1 MTMELRG
8 CIFDLDGVIVD
19 TAKYHFMAWRRLAKE
34 LGFEFTVEDNEALKG
49 VSRMTS
55 LEILLRTGGVTVSEK
70 EKEVLAARKNGWY
83 VEFISGMT
91 PDEILPGSVRLLK
104 SLRRAGIMTAIGS
117 ASRNA
122 GTILDRI
129 GLREMFDVIVDGN
142 KIHKAKPDPEVF
154 LRGAEEMNL
163 PPSSCVVFEDAQAG
177 IEAAIAGGMK
187 CVGVGSPELLGRADL
202 VIPDLRKIT
211 IKQLTN
217 L

>member
-1 MTMELRG
+1 MDLKG

-34 LGFEFTVEDNEALKG
+34 LGFVFTLEDNEALKG
-49 VSRMTS
+49 VSRMAS
-55 LEILLRTGGVTVSEK
+55 LEILLRTGGVTATEK
-70 EKEVLAARKNGWY
+70 EKEVMAARKNGWY

-91 PDEILPGSVRLLK
+91 PGEILPGSIRLLK
-104 SLRRAGIMTAIGS
+104 ALRKEGILTAIGS
-117 ASRNA
+117 ASKNA
-122 GTILDRI
+122 GMILDGI

-154 LRGAEEMNL
+154 LRGAEEMGLAPAN
-163 PPSSCVVFEDAQAG
+163 CIVFEDAQAG
-177 IEAAIAGGMK
+177 IEAAIAGGMR
-187 CVGVGSPELLGRADL
+187 CVGVGSPDLLGKADM

-211 IKQLTN
+211 INQLRN

>member
-1 MTMELRG
+1 MELRG

-163 PPSSCVVFEDAQAG
+163 PPACCIVFEDAQAG

-187 CVGVGSPELLGRADL
+187 SVGVGSPDLLGRADL
-202 VIPDLRKIT
+202 VIPDLKKIT
-211 IKQLTN
+211 LKELRN

>member
-1 MTMELRG
+1 MDLRG

-34 LGFEFTVEDNEALKG
+34 LGFEFTIEENEALKG

-55 LEILLRTGGVTVSEK
+55 LEILLRTGGVTVGEK
-70 EKEVLAARKNGWY
+70 EKEVLAARKNAWY

-104 SLRRAGIMTAIGS
+104 SLRKAGILTAIGS

-142 KIHKAKPDPEVF
+142 KIQKAKPDPEVF
-154 LRGAEEMNL
+154 LKGAEEMKL
-163 PPSSCVVFEDAQAG
+163 SPSCCIVFEDARAG

-187 CVGVGSPELLGRADL
+187 SVGVGNPELLGRADL
-202 VIPDLRKIT
+202 VIPDLKKIT
-211 IKQLTN
+211 LRELRN

>member
-1 MTMELRG
+1 MELKG

-34 LGFEFTVEDNEALKG
+34 LGFVFTLEDNEALKG
-49 VSRMTS
+49 VSRMAS
-55 LEILLRTGGVTVSEK
+55 LEILLKTGGVTASDK
-70 EKEVLAARKNGWY
+70 EKEQLAARKNGWY

-91 PDEILPGSVRLLK
+91 PDEILPGSIRLLK
-104 SLRRAGIMTAIGS
+104 ALRKEGILTGIGS
-117 ASRNA
+117 ASKNA
-122 GTILDRI
+122 GMILDGIR
-129 GLREMFDVIVDGN
+129 LREMFDVIVDGN

-163 PPSSCVVFEDAQAG
+163 QPSECIVFEDAQAG

-211 IKQLTN
+211 IKQLRN

>member
-1 MTMELRG
+1 MTMDLRG

-55 LEILLRTGGVTVSEK
+55 LEILLMTGGVTVSDK

-104 SLRRAGIMTAIGS
+104 SLRKAGILTAIGS

-129 GLREMFDVIVDGN
+129 ELREMFDVIVDGN
-142 KIHKAKPDPEVF
+142 KIQKAKPDPEVF
-154 LRGAEEMNL
+154 LKGAEEMNL
-163 PPSSCVVFEDAQAG
+163 PPSCCIVFEDAQAG

-187 CVGVGSPELLGRADL
+187 SVGVGSPELLGRADL
-202 VIPDLRKIT
+202 VIPNLKNIT
-211 IKQLTN
+211 IRQLRN

>member
-1 MTMELRG
+1 MELRG

-19 TAKYHFMAWRRLAKE
+19 TAKYHFMAWRRLARE

-55 LEILLRTGGVTVSEK
+55 LEILLRTGGVTVSDNEK
-70 EKEVLAARKNGWY
+70 QELAARKNGWY

-104 SLRRAGIMTAIGS
+104 SLRKAGIMTAIGS

-129 GLREMFDVIVDGN
+129 ELREMFDVIVDGN
-142 KIHKAKPDPEVF
+142 KIQKAKPDPEVF
-154 LRGAEEMNL
+154 LKGAEEMNL
-163 PPSSCVVFEDAQAG
+163 PPSSCIVFEDAQAG

-187 CVGVGSPELLGRADL
+187 SVGVGSPELLGRADL
-202 VIPDLRKIT
+202 VIPDLKRIA
-211 IKQLTN
+211 IKELRN

>member
-1 MTMELRG
+1 MDLRG

-34 LGFEFTVEDNEALKG
+34 LGFEFTIEDNEALKG

-55 LEILLRTGGVTVSEK
+55 LEILLRTGGVTVGEK
-70 EKEVLAARKNGWY
+70 EKAVLAARKNAWY

-104 SLRRAGIMTAIGS
+104 SLRKAEILTAIGS

-142 KIHKAKPDPEVF
+142 KIQKAKPDPEVF
-154 LRGAEEMNL
+154 LKGAEEMKL
-163 PPSSCVVFEDAQAG
+163 SPSCCIVFEDARAG

-187 CVGVGSPELLGRADL
+187 SVGVGNPELLGRADL
-202 VIPDLRKIT
+202 VIPDLKKIT
-211 IKQLTN
+211 LRELRN

>member
-1 MTMELRG
+1 MELKG

-34 LGFEFTVEDNEALKG
+34 LGFEFTLEHNEALKG
-49 VSRMTS
+49 VSRMAS
-55 LEILLRTGGVTVSEK
+55 LEILLKTGGITVSEK
-70 EKEVLAARKNGWY
+70 EKERLAARKNGWY

-91 PDEILPGSVRLLK
+91 PSEILPGSLRLLK
-104 SLRRAGIMTAIGS
+104 ALRKEGILTGIGS

-122 GTILDRI
+122 GTILDGIKIRD
-129 GLREMFDVIVDGN
+129 MFDVIVDGN

-154 LRGAEEMNL
+154 LRGAQEMNL
-163 PPSSCVVFEDAQAG
+163 LPSECIVFEDAQAG

-187 CVGVGSPELLGRADL
+187 CVGVGSPELLGKASL
-202 VIPDLRKIT
+202 VIPDLKKIT
-211 IKQLTN
+211 VKQLRN